1 MSLSADNMM
10 LSIKILKTPSIN
22 YEINKFSKVSR
33 YKINIPKPIPFLYTN
48 NKLPEKVIKY
58 QKHYNI

>member
-1 MSLSADNMM
+1 MM

-22 YEINKFSKVSR
+22 YEINKFSKVAR